1 MKEFLA
7 NVLHRLGQA
16 YWVEITT
23 SVPQCIYYFGPFFS
37 AQEAQAELGGYVEDL
52 EEEGATGIV
61 AVVKRC
67 KPTELT
73 IAADW
78 EDWETS
84 SDAGG
89 PPAASNS
96 TSASSQNHQQ
106 LSS

>member
-7 NVLHRLGQA
+7 NVLHHLGQA

-23 SVPQCIYYFGPFFS
+23 SIPQCTYYFGPFFS

-52 EEEGATGIV
+52 EQEGATGIV

-73 IAADW
+73 ITTEW
-78 EDWETS
+78 EDWELS
-84 SDAGG
+84 PEQH
-89 PPAASNS
+89 PPASPNPPQ
-96 TSASSQNHQQ
+96 THEP